1 MLLYGFVKV
10 ATWVAQ
16 KTPLLIT
23 RNVFVHNLSFPF
35 LVFYVLPGRAKFC
48 IWGQKW
54 DTLNMV
60 ALLRKTVGG
69 RLKDASTEEERLK
82 RACTVHSAHA
92 QCARTPS
99 FDAEAHSL
107 AKVAQGQTYWDAK
120 TRRTFKSRWS
130 TIGPSHFDMVQMRF
144 CQVKNSIFPDQIMSQ
159 PVIQL
164 QVKTNLDLP
173 LGIPG
178 GWLFLWVAF
187 SSYALPALPMVR
199 VALET
204 SSRTSSD
211 RS

>member
-60 ALLRKTVGG
+60 ALLRKTVVG

-82 RACTVHSAHA
+82 RACTVHSARTVHA
-92 QCARTPS
+92 HHLLTQRLTVLQRSRKGKHIGTQRQDEPS
-99 FDAEAHSL
+99 NQD
-107 AKVAQGQTYWDAK
+107 
-120 TRRTFKSRWS
+120 
-130 TIGPSHFDMVQMRF
+130 GP
-144 CQVKNSIFPDQIMSQ
+144 P
-159 PVIQL
+159 
-164 QVKTNLDLP
+164 
-173 LGIPG
+173 
-178 GWLFLWVAF
+178 
-187 SSYALPALPMVR
+187 
-199 VALET
+199 
-204 SSRTSSD
+204 
-211 RS
+211 